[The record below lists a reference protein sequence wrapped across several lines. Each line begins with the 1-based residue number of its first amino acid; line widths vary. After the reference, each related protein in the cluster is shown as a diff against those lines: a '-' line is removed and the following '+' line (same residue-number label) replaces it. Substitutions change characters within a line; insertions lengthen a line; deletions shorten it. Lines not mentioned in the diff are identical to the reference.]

1 MTSPSLGGTL
11 LDLLLLAIL
20 SYALV
25 RGWQSG
31 FVAGVTDLV
40 GALLAL
46 AVALRLYE
54 PLMPHLTPLLG
65 ELDFLAAPL
74 GFVLAAAGTRF
85 LYGLLA
91 RAVLTQLPPSLHRA
105 RANRLL
111 GLLPGLLGGLISA
124 VILASLLLAFPSAG
138 VMRGATEASRLA
150 GRLALR
156 SERVDGLLSPIF
168 DEAID
173 ETLNLVTVH
182 PRSDEL
188 VELPYTVVDPA
199 PAPELEAE
207 MLALINQE
215 RARAGLPPLAMDA
228 VLTRVARRHS
238 LDMFARGY
246 FSHSTPEG
254 QSPYDRIEAA
264 GARYLIAG
272 ENLAHAAT
280 LSIAHNGLMN
290 SPGHRENILR
300 PEFGRVGIGILDG
313 GPRGLM
319 ITQNFRD

>member
-1 MTSPSLGGTL
+1 MTSPFTGGSL
-11 LDLLLLAIL
+11 LDLLLLAVFL
-20 SYALV
+20 YALV

-31 FVAGVTDLV
+31 FVAGITDLV
-40 GALLAL
+40 GALLSL
-46 AVALRLYE
+46 AVALRLYI
-54 PLMPHLTPLLG
+54 PLTPHLAPPLG

-74 GFVLAAAGTRF
+74 GFVLAAAGTGL
-85 LYGLLA
+85 LYWLLA
-91 RAVLTQLPPSLHRA
+91 RAVLSQLPASLHRA

-111 GLLPGLLGGLISA
+111 GLLPGALSGLISA
-124 VILASLLLAFPSAG
+124 VILASILIAFPSSEA
-138 VMRGATEASRLA
+138 MRGATDESRLA
-150 GRLALR
+150 ERLALR
-156 SERVDGLLSPIF
+156 SERIDGLLSPIF

-199 PAPELEAE
+199 PAPELEVE

-215 RARAGLPPLAMDA
+215 RSEAGLPPLAMDA
-228 VLTRVARRHS
+228 VLARVARRHS
-238 LDMFARGY
+238 ADMFERGY